1 MISLGLLAPHRSSP
15 RFLVGRGFDA
25 FSKARD
31 VAELL
36 RNSAPVSDHRRLIVG
51 VHAMGFVESRSD
63 STTRTAQC
71 QRTSPELEPSD
82 IRRRF
87 SQRLRFMSSV
97 MTQTT
102 PSLISARVPT
112 ADTGRVVRLI
122 ISVSAPMEFGR
133 LASHRASAH
142 CSPRGVY
149 SDRIPRAASPRQGR
163 QRNYTSRGRK

>member
-51 VHAMGFVESRSD
+51 VHAMGFVELRGESNR
-63 STTRTAQC
+63 RAAQR
-71 QRTSPELEPSD
+71 QRTIPERKPSD
-82 IRRRF
+82 IRRKF
-87 SQRLRFMSSV
+87 SQRLRFMPSV
-97 MTQTT
+97 ATQTAL
-102 PSLISARVPT
+102 SRNSARVPT

-122 ISVSAPMEFGR
+122 I
-133 LASHRASAH
+133 
-142 CSPRGVY
+142 
-149 SDRIPRAASPRQGR
+149 
-163 QRNYTSRGRK
+163 